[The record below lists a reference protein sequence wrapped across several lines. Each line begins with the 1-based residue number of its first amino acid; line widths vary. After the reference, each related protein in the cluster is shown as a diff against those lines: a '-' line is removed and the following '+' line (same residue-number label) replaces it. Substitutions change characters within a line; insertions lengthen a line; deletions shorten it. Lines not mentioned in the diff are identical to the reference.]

1 MNLWER
7 IRSSSLSLSVGTV
20 SKCGSRGMAHIA
32 LINVV
37 RMPIPITD
45 SKMRVIAVAAGS
57 PAQDPTW
64 VGTHKGAAQVID
76 ESRGKLSF
84 SPKDVFH
91 RRCDDP
97 SKAVGASFGGGQ
109 KVSLHLLYLT
119 PIFTMPLGS
128 GNASAIRHQ
137 HRCLRKPTEQ

>member
-1 MNLWER
+1 MNSWER

-20 SKCGSRGMAHIA
+20 SKCGLRGMTRTA
-32 LINVV
+32 LIDTV
-37 RMPIPITD
+37 RVPIPITD

-64 VGTHKGAAQVID
+64 VSTHKGAARVID
-76 ESRGKLSF
+76 ESREKLSF

-97 SKAVGASFGGGQ
+97 SKAVGASYGGGQ
-109 KVSLHLLYLT
+109 EVSLHLLQLT
-119 PIFTMPLGS
+119 LYS
-128 GNASAIRHQ
+128 
-137 HRCLRKPTEQ
+137 LWL

>member
-1 MNLWER
+1 MVVRSAYFNFMNSWER
-7 IRSSSLSLSVGTV
+7 IRSSSLNLSVGTV
-20 SKCGSRGMAHIA
+20 GKCGSRGMTGII
-32 LINVV
+32 LIDVV
-37 RMPIPITD
+37 RTPIPITD

-76 ESRGKLSF
+76 ESRDKLSF

-109 KVSLHLLYLT
+109 KVSLHLLQLTLYL
-119 PIFTMPLGS
+119 L
-128 GNASAIRHQ
+128 
-137 HRCLRKPTEQ
+137 

>member
-1 MNLWER
+1 MNSWER
-7 IRSSSLSLSVGTV
+7 IHSSSLSLSVGTV
-20 SKCGSRGMAHIA
+20 SKYGSQGMTGIV
-32 LINVV
+32 LIDVV
-37 RMPIPITD
+37 RTPIPITD

-76 ESRGKLSF
+76 ESRDKLSF

-109 KVSLHLLYLT
+109 KVSLHLLQLTLYL
-119 PIFTMPLGS
+119 L
-128 GNASAIRHQ
+128 
-137 HRCLRKPTEQ
+137 